1 MKRFKK
7 LSALL
12 LSIMMLISAL
22 PLSAV
27 AEETAKPCTTLF
39 DTLSASGELQEL
51 NTDSE
56 NLSVE
61 ISLTKDIAS
70 EIDSNS
76 TIQLFDLS
84 SDDIDTLT
92 KVSYTYDNDVVYESK
107 FDNGAV
113 VSFDK
118 NMEFV
123 AYSNFDTVQSDNNST
138 VLLSKNNSIID
149 SLKKQF
155 DIDNSYGLEVTE
167 DNGDTK
173 YYWSKIGYDGV
184 INPYDSLTVRI
195 DDLTGEIL
203 TVNRFDDSY
212 TTEQIIISKEN
223 AENIALNTREEFNT
237 VTSCKLSYE
246 EPNFFWT
253 DTEKIYDTIDVVR
266 LVYDITIDNIYK
278 VYVDVETGEVI
289 GGDIIKA
296 TNNAAAYTYK
306 DIYNAYSK
314 SSYAKTY
321 LQKLGYSTTAS
332 IISTVSDGSKIRNF
346 VQNDT
351 KAYGLYISCHG
362 STQRLSLGSAAT
374 ELLTPSQVK
383 GNWHF
388 VFLDACSTAANA
400 NWPNAFK
407 INSSYSKRAF
417 LGWGT
422 DVTAGNSYEFCSYFW
437 PETYN
442 KNHSNYIQEAA
453 VWAADQVPGSG
464 TTPIRFYGDRTYN
477 GRAY

>member
-39 DTLSASGELQEL
+39 DTLSASGKLQEIK
-51 NTDSE
+51 TDSE
-56 NLSVE
+56 NLGVE
-61 ISLTKDIAS
+61 ISLTKDIAA

-76 TIQLFDLS
+76 TIRLFDLS

-92 KVSYTYDNDVVYESK
+92 KISYTYDNDVVYESK
-107 FDNGAV
+107 FNNGAV

-123 AYSNFDTVQSDNNST
+123 AYSNFDNAQSDNDSIT
-138 VLLSKNNSIID
+138 LSNKNNSIID

-155 DIDNSYGLEVTE
+155 DIDNSYKLEVVE

-203 TVNRFDDSY
+203 TVKKFNDLY
-212 TTEQIIISKEN
+212 TTEQINISKEN
-223 AENIALNTREEFNT
+223 AENIALNVKDDFNKI
-237 VTSCKLSYE
+237 TSCEMSYE

-253 DTEKIYDTIDVVR
+253 DTDKTYNTVDIVR
-266 LVYDITIDNIYK
+266 LVYNIIIDDIYK
-278 VYVDVETGEVI
+278 VYVDAETGEVI
-289 GGDIIKA
+289 GGEIIKA
-296 TNNAAAYTYK
+296 TNNARSCRYTGFTYSDKSQTLAYTYL
-306 DIYNAYSK
+306 A
-314 SSYAKTY
+314 
-321 LQKLGYSTTAS
+321 KLGYSC
-332 IISTVSDGSKIRNF
+332 SKINFSSRFTSNPLISF
-346 VQNDT
+346 VQDDL
-351 KAYGLYISCHG
+351 KAYGLYIDCHG
-362 STQRLSLGSAAT
+362 STTKLSTGSQT
-374 ELLTPSQVK
+374 ILTTNQVK

-417 LGWGT
+417 LGWST
-422 DVTAGNSYEFCSYFW
+422 TVTVGNAYKFCSYFW

-442 KNHSNYIQEAA
+442 KNHSNNIRDAA